1 MTPDRD
7 LVVNVLRVDE
17 IAPVWIDSIDI
28 TVGGEL
34 IVLTFKSPVPAHD
47 TFVHAPVFRCAMS
60 RPSLLRMME
69 TCGKALDA
77 TQVVTASHQ
86 KN

>member
-1 MTPDRD
+1 MTPDRE
-7 LVVNVLRVDE
+7 LVVNVLRVVE